1 MSSKSVKP
9 ILRSRTHA
17 ACPEEEIIITGIS
30 GRFPN
35 SDNIGELAKNLYNK
49 VDLID
54 DEERRWRHTYADIPK
69 RFGKINHLEKF
80 DATFF
85 GVHYKQAH
93 TMDPQSRLLVERAY
107 EAVIDAGINPK
118 SLRGSR
124 TGVFIGTCF
133 SESEKTWYYEK
144 ASTGSFGITG
154 CSRAMMANRIS
165 YSLGLQGPS
174 LLTDT
179 ACSSSMTAL
188 DLAFSSMR
196 NGECD
201 AAIVG
206 GANLILHPYVTLLF
220 ARLGVMSMDGY
231 CRPFDKDGHGYTRS
245 EAICCIFLQQAKNA
259 KRHYARL
266 IHSKINCDGYKEEGI
281 TYPSKQ
287 VQRNLLTEFYQEL
300 DMDPR
305 SISFMEAH
313 ATGTLAGD
321 PEECTALD
329 AIFCIGRDT
338 PLPVGSVKS
347 NIGHSEAAS
356 GTCSIAKVIIAME
369 NDLIPPNINYTA
381 PRPGIPALIE
391 GRLKVITE
399 PTKLDGLLIGVN
411 SFGFGGANA
420 HALFEA
426 NPKRKVNNGIPED
439 DLPRLVIWSGRTEEA
454 VNEVQNFMTTR
465 SLDAEFVHLV
475 NSTQMDSVS
484 GNVFRSYG
492 VYKKDP
498 DGGNAICLSREAQHY
513 TGVKRPAVWVFS
525 GMGSQWTEMGTSLM
539 NIPMF
544 RKSIESSHEILK
556 PKNLDLIDILTSTDP
571 STYDNILHSFVGIAA
586 IQIAIVDIL
595 RSLDLEPDYIIGH
608 SVGELGCA
616 YADGCFT
623 AREMILSAYSRGK
636 VSVETKKI
644 FGSMAAV
651 GLGYRKIRNLL
662 PSTIEVACHNGPD
675 SCTISGPAND
685 IEKFVA
691 VLKAQGV
698 FAKEVPC
705 SNIAYHSRYV
715 ADMGPK
721 FQALLTEVIKE
732 PKKRSPRWLSTS
744 VPKQFWEFTEHQ
756 YSSPQY
762 HTNNL
767 LNSVLFEET
776 SALLPNNALTIEIA
790 PHGLLQAI
798 MKKFMPNAVHIG
810 LTQRGNKE
818 NIQYFF
824 TALGKIYMN
833 GVDLPIERMYPPI
846 EYPVAR
852 GTPMISPLIKWDHSE
867 DWYVT
872 KFKSE
877 KILKSGER
885 HLKIQLTMDD
895 CEYIAGHTI
904 DGRII
909 FPATGYLHLV
919 WETYGM
925 MKGDKFFDMEIELS
939 DIRFLRATNMTKDTE
954 IEFLIMIHPGTGRFE
969 ITEGSSAV
977 VTGFIKQLEP
987 GIPLVSFPDPPAVK
1001 YPILQAK
1008 DFYKELRLRGYQC
1021 SGAFTSVHEARSD
1034 GLVGKVKF
1042 ERNWVPFLDGM
1053 LQVNTLGQDLRTLV
1067 LPTRIERIRINGRN
1081 HMNMFNEE
1089 NPYFDVRV
1097 SKELNMISAGGIE
1110 IVGLHASP
1118 VARRRPPGF
1127 PVLEVYK
1134 FIPHLPTPN
1143 MSPIDAVRTCVQL
1156 ALENNPTF
1164 KVKVVEVDTSEA
1176 TEPLIHHFQEA
1187 LGFLPLVFSDLM
1199 YLTAREM
1206 EIPGVH
1212 VENGKL
1218 STQTNC
1224 MFIIASECLA
1234 DPDFVEKSVASLTEN
1249 AYLVTR
1255 EKENLSVEDIKVPP
1269 GFQLILSI
1277 PTEGETFVVCHRL
1290 RRKLTGN
1297 PTVLK
1302 ITKED
1307 ENYEWLNKLRAA
1319 IKTGPV
1325 TVLSENEPDSGIIGL
1340 VNCLRKEPDGYLVS
1354 CVFVD
1359 DPNAPPFDFDNPY
1372 YKAHLK
1378 LSLAINVCRN
1388 GRWGSYR
1395 HLKLEREIVSE
1406 RTKKHCFANV
1416 ITRGDLSSLI
1426 WMDGGLSERFFD
1438 EEAVVYVMYSAMN
1451 FRDVMLATGKLAVEI
1466 MGSTRLEQECVLGF
1480 EYSGVDNRGRRVM
1493 GMVPCASMSTHL
1505 ICDDKLTFIAPDH
1518 WTLQEAATVP
1528 VVYLTVYLAFF
1539 ISISIQKGKS
1549 ILIHS
1554 GTGGIG
1560 MAAIR
1565 TAFAYGL
1572 NVFTTVGS
1580 QEKKKFLLE
1589 KFPQL
1594 KENQIGNSRDTSFEK
1609 MVMLQ
1614 TKGRGVD
1621 YVLNS
1626 LSEDKLHASVRCL
1639 GIGGKFLE
1647 IGKFDLA
1654 NDSKIGMGVFLKEI
1668 TFCAVLAD
1676 NLFKSTTD
1684 YKEFLFNLIRRD
1696 IDSGIIQPLP
1706 STVFEASEVEKA
1718 FRYLASGKH
1727 MGKVLL
1733 KMREHENDKI
1743 SLPITVTP
1751 RINCDFDFSYIIPG
1765 GLGGFGL
1772 ELADWL
1778 VIRGARKLVLSSSR
1792 GITKQYQAYR
1802 IKIWETYGAKIVVST
1817 ENIATRDGCKQ
1828 LIQQAAKLG
1837 PVGGIFNLAVVLRD
1851 SILENQ
1857 TAEKFVE
1864 SMAPKAVA
1872 TKYLDELTRE
1882 MCPDLQQFVVFSSVS
1897 CGRGN
1902 AGQCNYGMANSV
1914 MERII
1919 ERRVADGF
1927 PGKAIQWGAVGE
1939 VGLVAD
1945 MQEDKIDMEIGG
1957 TLQQRISSCLTEL
1970 DHLLTSPDPIVASM
1984 VVAEKRAGSGG
1995 KGNVIETVM
2004 NIMSIRDIKSI
2015 SMDATLSELGMDSLM
2030 AVEIKQT
2037 LEREFELFLTPQDL
2051 RSLTFMKLQELAE
2064 TRDKD
2069 GTDNVKLKLAND
2081 DKPIGMAMLLRNLG
2095 DETNSD
2101 KTILRVKSRD
2111 ENVKYMS
2118 CALIIPGIEGVAGT
2132 AFYAISAN
2140 ISLPAFILQLTHTI
2154 GLKSIPEIAT
2164 AVIDDIKREV
2174 IKSSEFFYL
2183 VGYSFGAFITLEIAR
2198 LLEESGMCGQVLLID
2213 GAPAFLKRLALG
2225 QMTEDY
2231 TDETV
2236 QCVLVSGIIR
2246 TIFPDENPEDLLAR
2260 ISELKNWDERINK
2273 LIELGKHQ
2281 HVYSEE
2287 YLRKMADALYMRI
2300 RVTLDTDTDN
2310 IVPLKCPITL
2320 VRPVEVSIV
2329 DIDEDYEL
2337 SKYTTG
2343 PVDLKFIEGN
2353 HISMLENS
2361 KLPQIINDL
2370 DPKHESDKA
2379 FKKYLTN

>member
-1 MSSKSVKP
+1 MSYKDVTP
-9 ILRSRTHA
+9 VLRSRTHA
-17 ACPEEEIIITGIS
+17 RCPEEEIVISGIS

-35 SDNIGELAKNLYNK
+35 SDNISEFAKNLYNK

-54 DEERRWRHTYADIPK
+54 DDERRWRHTYAEIPK
-69 RFGKINHLEKF
+69 RSGKINHLEKF

-85 GVHYKQAH
+85 GVHFKQAH

-107 EAVIDAGINPK
+107 EAVLDAGINPK

-124 TGVFIGTCF
+124 TGVFIGACF
-133 SESEKTWYYEK
+133 SESEKTWFYEK
-144 ASTGSFGITG
+144 VSTGGFGITG

-174 LLTDT
+174 LLSDT

-188 DLAFSSMR
+188 DIAFSAMR

-206 GANLILHPYVTLLF
+206 GANLLLHPYVTLQF
-220 ARLGVMSMDGY
+220 ARLGVLSMDGY
-231 CRPFDKDGHGYTRS
+231 CRPFDKDGKGYTRS
-245 EAICCIFLQQAKNA
+245 EAICCIFLQQAKDA
-259 KRHYARL
+259 KRIYAK
-266 IHSKINCDGYKEEGI
+266 IIYSKINCDGYKEEGI
-281 TYPSKQ
+281 TYPSGQ
-287 VQRNLLTEFYQEL
+287 MQRKLLTEFYQEVGI
-300 DMDPR
+300 DPR
-305 SISFMEAH
+305 KVDFMEAH
-313 ATGTLAGD
+313 STGTLAGD
-321 PEECTALD
+321 PEECSALD
-329 AIFCIGRDT
+329 AVFCTGREK

-347 NIGHSEAAS
+347 NIGHSESAS

-369 NDLIPPNINYTA
+369 NDLIPPNINFTA
-381 PRPGIPALIE
+381 VRPGIPALLE
-391 GRLKVITE
+391 GRLEVVTE
-399 PTKLDGLLIGVN
+399 PTKLDGPLIGVN

-420 HALFEA
+420 HALLEA
-426 NPKRKVNNGIPED
+426 NPKSKVNHGEPQD

-454 VNEVQNFMTTR
+454 VNEVLDFMVTR
-465 SLDAEFVHLV
+465 PLDAEFVGLLH
-475 NSTQMDSVS
+475 STQMDSVS

-492 VYKKDP
+492 LYRKDP
-498 DGGNAICLSREAQHY
+498 NGGNAICLSREAQHY

-525 GMGSQWTEMGTSLM
+525 GMGSQWCEMGTSLM
-539 NIPMF
+539 NMPMF
-544 RKSIESSHEILK
+544 RKSIERCHEILK
-556 PKNLDLIDILTSTDP
+556 PKKLDLIGILTSTDP
-571 STYDNILHSFVGIAA
+571 TTYDNILHSFVGIAA
-586 IQIAIVDIL
+586 IQIALVDIL
-595 RSLDLEPDYIIGH
+595 KSLDLEPDYIIGH

-623 AREMILSAYSRGK
+623 AEEMILAAYCRGK
-636 VSVETKKI
+636 VSVETEKI

-651 GLGYRKIRNLL
+651 GLGFRKIRSLL
-662 PSTIEVACHNGPD
+662 PPGIEVACHNSPD
-675 SCTISGPAND
+675 SCTISGPAD
-685 IEKFVA
+685 AIEKFVA
-691 VLKAQGV
+691 ELKSQGI

-705 SNIAYHSRYV
+705 SNIAYHSRYI

-721 FQALLTEVIKE
+721 LKALLTEVIPE

-744 VPKQFWEFTEHQ
+744 VPKQRWDYTENH
-756 YSSPQY
+756 YSSAQY

-776 SALLPNNALTIEIA
+776 SAMLPNNAITIEVA

-798 MKKFMPNAVHIG
+798 LKKSMPNAVHTG
-810 LTQRGNKE
+810 LAQRGNKD
-818 NIQYFF
+818 NIQFLF

-833 GVDLPIERMYPPI
+833 GVDIPIDRMYPPVQF
-846 EYPVAR
+846 PVSR

-872 KFKSE
+872 KFE
-877 KILKSGER
+877 ALKILKSGER
-885 HLKIQLTMDD
+885 RCKVQLTMDD
-895 CEYIAGHTI
+895 YEYISGHTI
-904 DGRII
+904 DGRIL

-925 MKGDKFFDMEIELS
+925 MKGDLFFDMEIEFT
-939 DIRFLRATNMTKDTE
+939 DVRFLRATNMTKDTE
-954 IEFLIMIHPGTGRFE
+954 IEFLIMIQPGTGRFE

-977 VTGFIKQLEP
+977 VTGLIKQLEP
-987 GIPLVSFPDPPAVK
+987 GTSLISFPDPAPSK
-1001 YPILQAK
+1001 YPMLQAK
-1008 DFYKELRLRGYQC
+1008 DFYKELRLRGYQYN
-1021 SGAFTSVHEARSD
+1021 GFFRAVHEARGD

-1042 ERNWVPFLDGM
+1042 EKNWVPFLDCL
-1053 LQVNTLGQDLRTLV
+1053 LQVHIVGQDSRSLM
-1067 LPTRIERIRINGRN
+1067 LPTRIQRMRINGRD

-1089 NPYFDVRV
+1089 NPYFDVKV
-1097 SKELNMISAGGIE
+1097 SKELNIISSGGVE

-1118 VARRRPPGF
+1118 VARRRPPGV
-1127 PVLEVYK
+1127 PVLETYK
-1134 FIPHLPTPN
+1134 FIPHLPTPE
-1143 MSPIDAVRTCVQL
+1143 MSKIDAIRTCVQL
-1156 ALENNPTF
+1156 ALENNPNF
-1164 KVKVVEVDTSEA
+1164 KVKVVEVDTNES
-1176 TEPLIHHFQEA
+1176 TEPIITFFQEA
-1187 LGFLPLVFSDLM
+1187 LGDLPLVSTDLM
-1199 YLTAREM
+1199 YLTAREI
-1206 EIPGVH
+1206 ELQEVH

-1224 MFIIASECLA
+1224 MFVIASDCLA
-1234 DPDFVEKSVASLTEN
+1234 NPDFVEKSVVSLTEN

-1255 EKENLSVEDIKVPP
+1255 ESKDLHVEDIKIPP

-1277 PTEGETFVVCHRL
+1277 PTEDETIVMCHRL
-1290 RRKLTGN
+1290 RRKLIGN
-1297 PTVLK
+1297 PTVVK
-1302 ITKED
+1302 ISMEDTK
-1307 ENYEWLNKLRAA
+1307 YEWLNKIRAA
-1319 IKTGPV
+1319 MKTGPV
-1325 TVLSENEPDSGIIGL
+1325 TLVSEGEPTSGIIGL
-1340 VNCLRKEPDGYLVS
+1340 VNCLRKEPDGYLIS

-1359 DPNAPPFDFDNPY
+1359 DSSAPPFDFDNPY
-1372 YKAHLK
+1372 FKAHLK
-1378 LSLAINVCRN
+1378 LSLAINVCRG

-1395 HLKLEREIVSE
+1395 HLKLEQVHTSAP
-1406 RTKKHCFANV
+1406 TKQHCFANV
-1416 ITRGDLSSLI
+1416 LTRGDLTSLS
-1426 WMDGGLSERFFD
+1426 WLHGGLSERYFD
-1438 EEAVVYVMYSAMN
+1438 EEGVVHVMYSSLN
-1451 FRDVMLATGKLAVEI
+1451 FRDIMLATGKLAVEVV
-1466 MGSTRLEQECVLGF
+1466 GSTRLEQECVLGF
-1480 EYSGVDNRGRRVM
+1480 EYSGIDNRGRRVM
-1493 GMVPCASMSTHL
+1493 GMVNCGALGTHL
-1505 ICDDKLTFIAPDH
+1505 ISDEKLTFNVPDH

-1528 VVYLTVYLAFF
+1528 VVYLTVYIAFF
-1539 ISISIQKGKS
+1539 ISTTIKKGKS
-1549 ILIHS
+1549 ILIHA
-1554 GTGGIG
+1554 GTGGVG

-1565 TAFAYGL
+1565 TAFEYGL
-1572 NVFTTVGS
+1572 DVYTTVS
-1580 QEKKKFLLE
+1580 TPEKKKFLLE
-1589 KFPQL
+1589 KFPKL
-1594 KENQIGNSRDTSFEK
+1594 KESHIGNSRNTTFEK
-1609 MVMLQ
+1609 MIMLQ
-1614 TKGRGVD
+1614 TKGKGVD

-1626 LSEDKLHASVRCL
+1626 LSDDKLHASVRCL

-1647 IGKFDLA
+1647 IGKFDMA
-1654 NDSKIGMGVFLKEI
+1654 NDTKLGLGVFLREI
-1668 TFCAVLAD
+1668 SFCAVLAD
-1676 NLFKSTTD
+1676 NLFKTTSD
-1684 YKEFLFNLIRRD
+1684 YKEYLFNLIRRD
-1696 IDSGIIQPLP
+1696 IDSGIIIPLP
-1706 STVFEASEVEKA
+1706 STVFEAQDVEKA
-1718 FRYLASGKH
+1718 FRFLASGKH

-1733 KMREHENDKI
+1733 KIRENEKDK
-1743 SLPITVTP
+1743 LTYPITITP
-1751 RINCDFDFSYIIPG
+1751 RVNCDFEFSYIIPG

-1802 IKIWETYGAKIVVST
+1802 IRIWETYGAKIVVST
-1817 ENIATRDGCKQ
+1817 ANIATREGCQQ

-1857 TAEKFVE
+1857 NEEKFTE
-1864 SMAPKAVA
+1864 SMAPKAIA
-1872 TKYLDELTRE
+1872 TKYLDELTRT
-1882 MCPDLQQFVVFSSVS
+1882 MCPHLQQFVVFSSVS

-1919 ERRVADGF
+1919 EKRVADGL

-1970 DHLLTSPDPIVASM
+1970 DNLLTTDDPIVASM

-1995 KGNVIETVM
+1995 KGNIIETVM

-2051 RSLTFMKLQELAE
+2051 RSLTFMKLQELADS
-2064 TRDKD
+2064 RDKD
-2069 GTDNVKLKLAND
+2069 GSENVKLKLAND
-2081 DKPIGMAMLLRNLG
+2081 DKPVGMAMLLRNLG
-2095 DETNSD
+2095 DETNSE

-2111 ENVKYMS
+2111 ENVKYVS
-2118 CALIIPGIEGVAGT
+2118 CALMIPGIEGVAGN

-2140 ISLPAFILQLTHTI
+2140 ISLPAFVLQLTHTI
-2154 GLKSIPEIAT
+2154 RIQSIPEIAK
-2164 AVIDDIKREV
+2164 AVIEDIKNEV
-2174 IKSSEFFYL
+2174 MKTSEFFYL

-2198 LLEESGMCGQVLLID
+2198 LLEESGMSGQILLID
-2213 GAPAFLKRLALG
+2213 GAPAFLKRLAIG

-2231 TDETV
+2231 TDETI
-2236 QCVLVSGIIR
+2236 QIVLISGIIR
-2246 TIFPDENPEDLLAR
+2246 IIFPDENAEDLFAR
-2260 ISELKNWDERINK
+2260 ISELKTWEDRVNK
-2273 LIELGKHQ
+2273 LVELSKHQ
-2281 HVYSEE
+2281 HVYSEG
-2287 YLRKMADALYMRI
+2287 YLRLMADALLMRLKVI
-2300 RVTLDTDTDN
+2300 LEADITN

-2320 VRPVEVSIV
+2320 VRPTEVSIV

-2343 PVDLKFIEGN
+2343 PVNLKFIEGN

-2370 DPKHESDKA
+2370 DPKLESDKA